1 MMSLWQ
7 PEARARLRTRLGAL
21 RPDAP
26 PLWGKMN
33 CPQVLAHVNDALRMA
48 TGELLVAP
56 RKLLLRFA
64 PLKQLMIYVLP
75 FPKGVATAR
84 ELLARIDQAQ
94 FAQET
99 AAFPEMLE
107 RFASQ
112 PAGAPLPAHPAFGP
126 LTRRAWGVLGYRHVD
141 HHFRQFG
148 V

>member
-1 MMSLWQ
+1 MLSLWQ
-7 PEARARLRTRLGAL
+7 PDARAQLRARLAEL
-21 RPDAP
+21 RPAAP

-33 CPQVLAHVNDALRMA
+33 GPQMLAHVNDALRMA
-48 TGELLVAP
+48 TGELPVAP
-56 RKLLLRFA
+56 RQLLLRFP

-75 FPKGVATAR
+75 FPKGVPTAR

-94 FAQET
+94 FAAEA

-107 RFASQ
+107 RFAAR

-126 LTRRAWGVLGYRHVD
+126 LTRRAWGVLAYRHVD